1 MACETVTLIVEPKQR
16 VIGRLPKDKF
26 AKRDIGYLVC
36 DRSLDWIMLS
46 QSLPQMVKWINE
58 NVSSGD
64 RWDRVSLTGMFESIN
79 KSEGRNG
86 GFHKGRYRI
95 QTVPRASAMEVFES
109 ERRRYRNSAIIGYN
123 IRSK

>member
-26 AKRDIGYLVC
+26 AKRDI
-36 DRSLDWIMLS
+36 RSLDWIVLS

-58 NVSSGD
+58 NVSSGEV
-64 RWDRVSLTGMFESIN
+64 WDRVSLTGMFENIN
-79 KSEGRNG
+79 KSNGRNG

-95 QTVPRASAMEVFES
+95 QTVPRASAMEAFETQ
-109 ERRRYRNSAIIGYN
+109 RRRYRNSAIIGYN
-123 IRSK
+123 IKAK

>member
-1 MACETVTLIVEPKQR
+1 MACDTVTLIVEPKQR

-26 AKRDIGYLVC
+26 AKLDVGYLVF
-36 DRSLDWIMLS
+36 DRSRDWIMLS

-95 QTVPRASAMEVFES
+95 QTVPRASAMEAFETQ
-109 ERRRYRNSAIIGYN
+109 RRRYRNSAIIGYN
-123 IRSK
+123 IKAK